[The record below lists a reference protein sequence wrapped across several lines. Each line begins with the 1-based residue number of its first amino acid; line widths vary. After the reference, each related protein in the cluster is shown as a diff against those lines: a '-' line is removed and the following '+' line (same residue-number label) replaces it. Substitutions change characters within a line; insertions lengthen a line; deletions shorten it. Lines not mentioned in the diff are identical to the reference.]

1 MVFSPVKS
9 LGLCREIMKR
19 QSERSII
26 MLLRHAR
33 SLLFLPASNQRAIVK
48 ARTLPCD
55 MVILD
60 LEDSVAADHKA
71 EALALAVEAAGE
83 GFGHRLLGVR
93 INVEGQPSHG
103 REMVALKTAHV
114 DYVVLPKVE
123 NARQVKDVFSV
134 CQKPVIAMIESAVGV
149 TAAQAIAASEGCAA
163 LFMGNNDLRQDLGIP
178 PSAGREGLSLAL
190 QSVILAARAARI
202 AVFDG
207 VFNRLDDE
215 AGFEQE
221 CAAGHVLG
229 FDGKTLIHPSQ
240 VTVANQVFGPDP
252 QAVADA
258 RRLVEV
264 ATGGA
269 ERFEGRMI
277 EGMHVEEAK
286 ALIARAQAVGE

>member
-1 MVFSPVKS
+1 
-9 LGLCREIMKR
+9 
-19 QSERSII
+19 

-33 SLLFLPASNQRAIVK
+33 SLLFLPASNPRAIAK
-48 ARTLPCD
+48 ARTLGCD

-60 LEDSVAADHKA
+60 LEDAVPADRKE
-71 EALALAVEAAGE
+71 EALRGAVDAAAE
-83 GFGHRLLGVR
+83 GFGGRLCAIR
-93 INVEGQPSHG
+93 INVEGTPWHG
-103 REMVALKTAHV
+103 REMVALKASAA

-123 NARQVKDVFSV
+123 SARQVKDVFSV

-149 TAAQAIAASEGCAA
+149 LAAREIAAGEGCAG

-178 PSAGREGLSLAL
+178 PSAGREGLLLAM
-190 QSVILAARAARI
+190 QTAILAARAARI

-215 AGFEQE
+215 AGFEGE

-240 VTVANQVFGPDP
+240 VPVANQVFGPDP

-258 RRLVEV
+258 RRLVE
-264 ATGGA
+264 AARGGA

-277 EGMHVEEAK
+277 ESMHVAEAK
-286 ALIARAQAVGE
+286 ALIARAEAVGE

>member
-1 MVFSPVKS
+1 
-9 LGLCREIMKR
+9 
-19 QSERSII
+19 

-33 SLLFLPASNQRAIVK
+33 SLLFLPASNQRAIAK

-60 LEDSVAADHKA
+60 LEDAVPDDRKEEAR
-71 EALALAVEAAGE
+71 ENALAAVAE
-83 GFGHRLLGVR
+83 GFGKRLSAIR
-93 INVEGQPSHG
+93 MNMEGTPWHG
-103 REMVALKTAHV
+103 LEMVALKGSAV

-123 NARQVKDVFSV
+123 YAQQVQDVFSV
-134 CQKPVIAMIESAVGV
+134 CQKPVIAMIESAAGV
-149 TAAQAIAASEGCAA
+149 LAARSIAALEGTAG
-163 LFMGNNDLRQDLGIP
+163 LFMGTNDLRQDLGIP
-178 PSAGREGLSLAL
+178 PSAGREGLSFAL
-190 QSVILAARAARI
+190 QSVILSARAEHV

-215 AGFEQE
+215 AGFETE
-221 CAAGHVLG
+221 CAAGHMIG

-240 VTVANQVFGPDP
+240 VPVANQVFGPDP

-258 RRLVEV
+258 RRLIEA

-277 EGMHVEEAK
+277 ESMHVEEAR
-286 ALIARAQAVGE
+286 ALIARAEAVMA

>member
-1 MVFSPVKS
+1 
-9 LGLCREIMKR
+9 
-19 QSERSII
+19 

-33 SLLFLPASNQRAIVK
+33 SLLFLPASNPRAIAK

-60 LEDSVAADHKA
+60 LEDAVPDDRKE
-71 EALALAVEAAGE
+71 EALGNAVDAVGE
-83 GFGHRLLGVR
+83 GFGGRLAAVR
-93 INVEGQPSHG
+93 INVEGTRWHG
-103 REMVALKTAHV
+103 REMVALKATAA

-123 NARQVKDVFSV
+123 SPKQVKDVFSV
-134 CQKPVIAMIESAVGV
+134 CQKPVVAMIESAAGV
-149 TAAQAIAASEGCAA
+149 VAAQAIAAAEGCAG
-163 LFMGNNDLRQDLGIP
+163 LFMGNNDLRQDLEIP
-178 PSAGREGLSLAL
+178 PSAGREGLSLSL

-215 AGFEQE
+215 AGFENE
-221 CAAGHVLG
+221 CAAGHALG
-229 FDGKTLIHPSQ
+229 FNGKTLIHPSQ
-240 VTVANQVFGPDP
+240 VPVANQVFGPNP

-258 RRLVEV
+258 RRLVEA

-269 ERFEGRMI
+269 ERFEGRMV

-286 ALIARAQAVGE
+286 ALIARAEAVGE

>member
-1 MVFSPVKS
+1 
-9 LGLCREIMKR
+9 
-19 QSERSII
+19 

-33 SLLFLPASNQRAIVK
+33 SLLFLPASNRRAIAKV
-48 ARTLPCD
+48 RTLACD

-60 LEDSVAADHKA
+60 LEDAVPDDRKE
-71 EALALAVEAAGE
+71 EARANAVDALRE
-83 GFGHRLLGVR
+83 GFGNRLAAVR
-93 INVEGQPSHG
+93 INAERTSWHG
-103 REMVALKTAHV
+103 PEMVALKNSAV

-123 NARQVKDVFSV
+123 SARQVKDVFSV
-134 CQKPVIAMIESAVGV
+134 CHKPVIAMIESPAG
-149 TAAQAIAASEGCAA
+149 ALAAASIAQVEGAAA
-163 LFMGNNDLRQDLGIP
+163 LFMGTNDLRQSLGIP
-178 PSAGREGLSLAL
+178 ATADRTGLSYVL
-190 QSVILAARAARI
+190 QSVILAARAGGI

-215 AGFEQE
+215 AGFEAE

-240 VTVANQVFGPDP
+240 VPVANQVFGPDP

-258 RRLVEV
+258 RRLIEA

-277 EGMHVEEAK
+277 EAMHVDEAR
-286 ALIARAQAVGE
+286 ALIARADAVGV